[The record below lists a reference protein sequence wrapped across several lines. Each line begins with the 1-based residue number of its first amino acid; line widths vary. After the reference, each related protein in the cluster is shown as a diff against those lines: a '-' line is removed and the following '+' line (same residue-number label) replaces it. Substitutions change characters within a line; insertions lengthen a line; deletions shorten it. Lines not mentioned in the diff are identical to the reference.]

1 MSEQIKNDT
10 CAYLGIDTSGK
21 APIVTI
27 KQNDQRTVLCQNE
40 NRSVGRDLASVVSQ
54 GLKQC
59 GLEFSILAGI
69 SVSTG
74 PGSFTGLRVG
84 LAYAKGLA
92 AARGLALVGVSHF
105 ERINA
110 CGTSGVYDIIVIP
123 MKAKTFYIWRKN
135 EYQEAR
141 NELKPKGS
149 IKVFDT
155 LEEIT
160 EELESVK
167 NEKRIACYAIDFKV
181 AEAPAFNELI
191 TNNRVNLTATKM
203 TAESL
208 LECAI
213 PEFANAK
220 EKSWSELE
228 PIYGRKSMA
237 EINFERK
244 GN

>member
-27 KQNDQRTVLCQNE
+27 KQNDQRTVLCQNQ
-40 NRSVGRDLASVVSQ
+40 NRFAGRDLASVVSQ

-59 GLEFSILAGI
+59 GLDFSILAGI

-92 AARGLALVGVSHF
+92 TARSLALVGVSHF

-110 CGTSGVYDIIVIP
+110 CGMNGVYDIIVIP
-123 MKAKTFYIWRKN
+123 VNAKTFYLWRKD
-135 EYQEAR
+135 ELQEVK
-141 NELKPKGS
+141 NKLKPKGS

-155 LEEIT
+155 LEELT

-167 NEKRIACYAIDFKV
+167 SEERIACYAIDSKV
-181 AEAPAFNELI
+181 AEAPTFNELM
-191 TNNRVNLTATKM
+191 TNDRVNLTATKM

-213 PEFANAK
+213 LEFANTN
-220 EKSWSELE
+220 EESWSELE